1 MIQAM
6 SACPVLIAEIL
17 TLAEKVA
24 HDELRI
30 DEVIDGLV
38 DAESENLEP
47 ILDEVIAEDEDEDD
61 DDGEALAE
69 AYLAKLKVVALK
81 HFSVI
86 SDLFTKMGDASENF
100 GYQSK
105 QYASLQAQISNELI
119 LFRFTT
125 KQVHTLCSTIQNLA
139 KNAREYERDL
149 MELCIAKANMPKAD
163 FLKVFSRNG
172 YDLDWMRQE
181 IAANKPYSE
190 SLAFF
195 QDAII
200 GQHRKVLDLQRRIGI
215 PINVLEEV
223 DEQLSDGE
231 AKVLKAKRDM
241 VEANLRLVTSI
252 AMKYNNRGLP
262 FLDLIQEG
270 NIGLMNAVDK
280 FEYRLGYKFSTYATW
295 WIRQA
300 ISRAIADKA
309 RTIRLPVHMVET
321 INKMERIL
329 RQTVQRT
336 GSEPDSATLAVEME
350 MPEERVLKI
359 LNIAKEPISL
369 ETMVDDD
376 DSSLIDTIVDENLI
390 EQFDALSQDSLARIV
405 KEILD
410 SIDPREA
417 KILRMRFGIDMD
429 DDYTLEEVGQ
439 QYDVTRERIRQIEAK
454 ALRKLK
460 QPSYSE
466 KLESF
471 LSEKTR
477 ENIRLKKEKS
487 LLAVEAFES
496 LECPQ

>member
-1 MIQAM
+1 
-6 SACPVLIAEIL
+6 
-17 TLAEKVA
+17 
-24 HDELRI
+24 
-30 DEVIDGLV
+30 
-38 DAESENLEP
+38 
-47 ILDEVIAEDEDEDD
+47 
-61 DDGEALAE
+61 
-69 AYLAKLKVVALK
+69 
-81 HFSVI
+81 
-86 SDLFTKMGDASENF
+86 
-100 GYQSK
+100 
-105 QYASLQAQISNELI
+105 
-119 LFRFTT
+119 
-125 KQVHTLCSTIQNLA
+125 
-139 KNAREYERDL
+139 
-149 MELCIAKANMPKAD
+149 
-163 FLKVFSRNG
+163 
-172 YDLDWMRQE
+172 
-181 IAANKPYSE
+181 
-190 SLAFF
+190 
-195 QDAII
+195 
-200 GQHRKVLDLQRRIGI
+200 
-215 PINVLEEV
+215 
-223 DEQLSDGE
+223 
-231 AKVLKAKRDM
+231 
-241 VEANLRLVTSI
+241 
-252 AMKYNNRGLP
+252 
-262 FLDLIQEG
+262 
-270 NIGLMNAVDK
+270 
-280 FEYRLGYKFSTYATW
+280 
-295 WIRQA
+295 
-300 ISRAIADKA
+300 
-309 RTIRLPVHMVET
+309 
-321 INKMERIL
+321 MERIL